1 MSTLQFSSQVL
12 HQSFRAQTA
21 VLLPPDF
28 VLLDVDD
35 DIQFN
40 RTFDLFYLQI
50 KPILTVEP
58 NSGYLFNAKWS
69 PSRPLV
75 FYLATTDGKLLIYD
89 LKVKL
94 IFIMTTIG
102 VQNLW

>member
-1 MSTLQFSSQVL
+1 MWTFHFSSQAL
-12 HQSFRAQTA
+12 YQSFRGQTA
-21 VLLPPDF
+21 MLLPPDF
-28 VLLDVDD
+28 VLLVVDD

-40 RTFDLFYLQI
+40 RRFDLFYLQV

-58 NSGYLFNAKWS
+58 SSGYLFNAKWS

-75 FYLATTDGKLLIYD
+75 FYLATSDGKLLIYD

-94 IFIMTTIG
+94 IFIMTTTG
-102 VQNLW
+102 VQNL